1 MINVA
6 SQKII
11 KDELSTLTNKELQ
24 AIILRMTRFRKENK
38 ELLTYLLFDSKD
50 EQEYVKLIKSEM
62 ETALSTVSSTNA
74 RISLKLIRRVL
85 RNTRKAIKFSG
96 KDETEVQLLLHY
108 CNLLK
113 SKNLPLTR
121 IKALNAIWSRC
132 ILNIGKAI
140 TSLHE
145 DLRYDYG
152 KELKMLTEDEV

>member
-1 MINVA
+1 MVNVA

-11 KDELSTLTNKELQ
+11 KDELSTLTNKELI

-38 ELLTYLLFDSKD
+38 ELLTYLLFDSRD
-50 EQEYVKLIKSEM
+50 EQEYVRLIKNEI
-62 ETALSTVSSTNA
+62 ETALSIVTSSNA
-74 RISLKLIRRVL
+74 GSSMKLIRRVL

-108 CNLLK
+108 CSILK
-113 SKNLPLTR
+113 GKNLPFAR

-140 TSLHE
+140 ASLHE

-152 KELKMLTEDEV
+152 MELKALIEGEL